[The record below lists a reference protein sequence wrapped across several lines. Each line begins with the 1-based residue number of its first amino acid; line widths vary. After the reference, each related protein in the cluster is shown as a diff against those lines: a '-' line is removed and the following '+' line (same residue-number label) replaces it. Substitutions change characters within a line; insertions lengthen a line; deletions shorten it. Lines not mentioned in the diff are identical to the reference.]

1 MNRIAVIGCGYWGP
15 NFVRNFSQIP
25 DCEVAV
31 CCDLREERLRH
42 MRSLYPFVRTTT
54 HLDRVLED
62 PTINAAVIATPVT
75 SHHRIGMAC
84 LRAGK
89 NVLIEKPIAASPR
102 EAYELAVAAKERGL
116 VLMGGHTFLFNAAV
130 IKVKEY
136 IESGE
141 LGKIFYINSTR
152 VNLGIFQDDINVIW
166 DLAPH
171 DISILNFVL
180 NSRPVR
186 VAAYGRSYIQTAI
199 EDVAFITLE
208 YPKGVVAHVHVSWL
222 DPNKIRRTTIVG
234 SKKMLVYDDIQTLEK
249 VRIYDKGVT
258 VQPHYDTFGEFQLAY
273 RFGDIYTPKVDDS
286 EPLKLECHG
295 FIDSI
300 KKGKALRSGGEECLW
315 VVEALDAAQR
325 SLRLGGKL
333 VEVRDM
339 MGERKSKKKRVP
351 RPRVKS
357 VKKGSAR

>member
-1 MNRIAVIGCGYWGP
+1 MNRIAVVGCGYWGP
-15 NFVRNFSQIP
+15 NFVRNFSQLP
-25 DCEVAV
+25 DSEVAV

-42 MRSLYPFVRTTT
+42 MRTLYPFVRTTT
-54 HLDRVLED
+54 QLDRVLED
-62 PTINAAVIATPVT
+62 PTINAVVIATPVT

-89 NVLIEKPIAASPR
+89 NVLIEKPIAASAR
-102 EAYELAVAAKERGL
+102 EAADLGNAAEERGL

-130 IKVKEY
+130 LKVKEY

-141 LGKIFYINSTR
+141 LGRVFYISSTR

-171 DISILNFVL
+171 DISILNFIL
-180 NSRPVR
+180 NARPLR
-186 VAAYGRSYIQTAI
+186 VAAYGRSYIQSAI
-199 EDVAFITLE
+199 EDVAFLTLE
-208 YPKGVVAHVHVSWL
+208 YPRGVTAHVHVSWL

-249 VRIYDKGVT
+249 VRIYDKGVS

-286 EPLKLECHG
+286 EPLKLECIS
-295 FIDSI
+295 FLESI
-300 KKGKALRSGGEECLW
+300 KKGKTLRSGAEQSLS
-315 VVEALDAAQR
+315 VVEVLEAAQR
-325 SLRLGGKL
+325 SLRAGGKML
-333 VEVRDM
+333 EVRDTSS
-339 MGERKSKKKRVP
+339 ERRRKRPARAREKRV
-351 RPRVKS
+351 R
-357 VKKGSAR
+357 AR

>member
-1 MNRIAVIGCGYWGP
+1 LNRIAVVGCGYWGP
-15 NFVRNFSQIP
+15 NFVRNFSQLP
-25 DCEVAV
+25 DSEVAV

-42 MRSLYPFVRTTT
+42 MRTLYPFVRTTT
-54 HLDRVLED
+54 QLDRVLED
-62 PTINAAVIATPVT
+62 PTINAVVVATPVT

-89 NVLIEKPIAASPR
+89 NVLIEKPIAASSR
-102 EAYELAVAAKERGL
+102 EAVDLRDEADERGL

-130 IKVKEY
+130 LKVKEY

-141 LGKIFYINSTR
+141 LGRVFYISSTR

-171 DISILNFVL
+171 DISILNFIL
-180 NSRPVR
+180 NARPLR
-186 VAAYGRSYIQTAI
+186 VAAYGRSYIQSAI
-199 EDVAFITLE
+199 EDVAFLTLE
-208 YPKGVVAHVHVSWL
+208 YPRGVTAHVHVSWL

-249 VRIYDKGVT
+249 VRIYDKGVS

-286 EPLKLECHG
+286 EPLKLECIA
-295 FIDSI
+295 FLESI
-300 KKGKALRSGGEECLW
+300 KKGKTLRSGGEPSLS
-315 VVEALDAAQR
+315 VVEVLEAAQR
-325 SLRLGGKL
+325 SLRAGGKML
-333 VEVRDM
+333 AVRDTVS
-339 MGERKSKKKRVP
+339 ERRKKRP
-351 RPRVKS
+351 ARPARVREKR
-357 VKKGSAR
+357 ARVR